1 MLKTLLTKTIFAIA
15 LSSVLGTAASANI
28 VLDLDLNEGNQG
40 LITRQVQIG
49 DIVEI
54 ELIAQQGAQGIAG
67 FEVVIKFDGQQFIF
81 NGYQRGGLMAS
92 AIALPAAPTADGV
105 KISAG
110 FLGGKSAFDSG
121 SLGTL
126 VFEVTQDLSAGGSIM
141 LTQGSFGAAGRT
153 DQFALNS
160 EVILQGPTNQQ
171 DSGFQNDPM
180 NDPNQPDMNNLP
192 ENPAGR
198 TDQFALNSEVIL
210 QGPTNQ
216 QDSGFQNDPMNDPNQ
231 PDMNNLPENPIEL
244 IKWLPTDLQGV
255 YIETHRTRLQGE
267 LNSLLSMR
275 QTLATTN
282 QYLAIANEQQ
292 KIIIGKVLMGLHHKM
307 HNPDQGN
314 LNQEQPPTNVHD
326 LLQMMFQNIEQDIQH
341 VTQKLQEIQ

>member
-160 EVILQGPTNQQ
+160 EVIL
-171 DSGFQNDPM
+171 
-180 NDPNQPDMNNLP
+180 
-192 ENPAGR
+192 
-198 TDQFALNSEVIL
+198 L

>member
-1 MLKTLLTKTIFAIA
+1 MEIKMLKTLLTKTIFAIA

-192 ENPAGR
+192 ENP
-198 TDQFALNSEVIL
+198 
-210 QGPTNQ
+210 
-216 QDSGFQNDPMNDPNQ
+216 
-231 PDMNNLPENPIEL
+231 IEL

>member
-1 MLKTLLTKTIFAIA
+1 MGGATKCKPNSKNLMEIKMLKTLLTKTIFAIA

-54 ELIAQQGAQGIAG
+54 ELIAQQGAQDIAG

-92 AIALPAAPTADGV
+92 AISLPAAPTADGV

-141 LTQGSFGAAGRT
+141 LTQGSFGA
-153 DQFALNS
+153 
-160 EVILQGPTNQQ
+160 
-171 DSGFQNDPM
+171 
-180 NDPNQPDMNNLP
+180 
-192 ENPAGR
+192 AGR

-341 VTQKLQEIQ
+341 VTQRLQEIQ

>member
-192 ENPAGR
+192 ENP
-198 TDQFALNSEVIL
+198 
-210 QGPTNQ
+210 
-216 QDSGFQNDPMNDPNQ
+216 
-231 PDMNNLPENPIEL
+231 IEL